1 MPRILFVDDEPS
13 ILEGLRDTLR
23 GEPFE
28 LLTATSGAE
37 ALAMM
42 GQGSI
47 DVLVTDDE
55 MPGMRGVDLVSEV
68 HRRHPDVVKLM
79 LTGKARLDSAITAI
93 NEAQIFRF
101 LTKPCA
107 SETLRAALRVALT
120 QRALAAVSNR
130 ILEFSRG
137 APPAPVASSSLA
149 PAPSSGSAEPAHG
162 PIEAKSDPLS
172 RLPERDRE
180 ALSPREREILRAV
193 LSGKGTKDVAR
204 AFFISIHTARNHL
217 KTIYRKLDVHSR
229 TELMGKVL
237 AAAPAQA

>member
-1 MPRILFVDDEPS
+1 MPRILFVDDELA
-13 ILEGLRDTLR
+13 ILDGLRDVLR
-23 GEPFE
+23 GEPYE
-28 LLTATSGAE
+28 LLTATSGPA
-37 ALAMM
+37 ALTLM
-42 GQGSI
+42 GQLPV

-55 MPGMRGVDLVSEV
+55 MPGMRGADLAREV
-68 HRRHPDVVKLM
+68 HRRYPDVVKVM

-107 SETLRAALRVALT
+107 AETLRAALRVALT
-120 QRALAAVSNR
+120 QRALAAVSHR
-130 ILEFSRG
+130 IIEFSRG
-137 APPAPVASSSLA
+137 QAPELPPVQAQASVLD
-149 PAPSSGSAEPAHG
+149 SGAGATAG
-162 PIEAKSDPLS
+162 DKSDPLS
-172 RLPERDRE
+172 RIPDRDRE

-193 LSGKGTKDVAR
+193 LLGKGTKDVAR

-237 AAAPAQA
+237 AA